1 MALPFRAKTILGI
14 ALIELAVLSLLLWRL
29 LGYMEASSETEYR
42 QLIAATTRA
51 YGVAARDAVVASDL
65 GVLRSLTRQMLN
77 YPGVTYARVRD
88 AQGRT
93 LAEAGETAMLARP
106 RSDPA
111 QRLGQLA
118 DGIYDA
124 SDEITVAGASFGRI
138 ELGVS
143 AADAVKRIEAARRF
157 GIGLVA
163 LELLLVALFSWLLG
177 SYLTRQLRDLSEG
190 AHQLAAGAL
199 GLQIKVRSRDE
210 IGATALAFN
219 RMSSQLAKNYAELAA
234 KERELQ
240 LRARVIETMAV
251 GTAVIDATEPD
262 APIIDINPAF
272 ERITGYARAE
282 ALGRSLQLIQRHDI
296 NPETAAHLRR
306 ALAAG
311 ENTPDLVQAE
321 HRDGTAYWC
330 QVSVTPIRA
339 PDGHTTH
346 RVALLIDVTEQVEA
360 QRALAQREALL
371 AGIMDITHDGIVIID
386 EQGTIERFNAGAQAM
401 FGHTSAEA
409 VGRDITLIMLPQHHE
424 AHRAGLARHVRGG
437 APTVLG
443 SELEFETRRSNGEPI
458 WIALRI
464 AELALQN
471 RRRYIGVIHD
481 ITARKLAETT
491 LKRINRSL
499 RVLSSGNLALS
510 KAQDETQL
518 LTMACKAVVEA
529 GGFVMAWIGYAND
542 DAAKTVKPVA
552 MAGLDAGYL
561 DEIVVSWDAAN
572 ERGRGTTGRAIRDG
586 TIQFNQDT
594 ASEPLMAPWREPA
607 LRRGFRSSLS
617 LPLAGPLRTFGALTF
632 YASQAHAFDAQE
644 VSLLEEFARNLAFG
658 IEALRAHAQ
667 RDAADDANRTKSTFL
682 AHMSHE
688 IRTPMN
694 GILGMARLM
703 QRHALPPE
711 QGERLGKIIGSGK
724 HLLGVL
730 NDILDLSKIDAN
742 RLLLETHDFPL
753 AALLQR
759 VLGIVEPAARA
770 KDLQLRIEVASLPP
784 TLRGDLQ
791 RLSQVLVNFLDNA
804 VKFTASGSI
813 TLSGCVVEETAAAC
827 LLRFEVADTG
837 IGIAPEQ
844 QAHVFEAFSQADS
857 STTRQYGGTGL
868 GLAIS
873 RRIAQLMGGETGVDS
888 HPGEG
893 SRFWFTARLQ
903 RGQSDAA
910 TVPLREDAE
919 SLLRQTRCGARVL
932 LVDDEPI
939 NREVAQAMLEYAGLT
954 VDLAA
959 DGLQAVVRAR
969 AWDYDLILM
978 DVQMPE
984 MNGLDA
990 TRAIHALPGRAK
1002 TPILAMTA
1010 NTFVED
1016 RQLCAAAGM
1025 SDFIAKPVDPDA
1037 LFSTLL
1043 KWLPARTV
1051 PSAVQTSARAAE
1063 PTPAVPRAAADATD
1077 RAHQLAVIKGLDLA
1091 RGLTS
1096 LGGNLDKYIQL
1107 LMKFTRHHRG
1117 DGARLVSQL
1126 AAGDAAG
1133 ARFTTHSLKGA
1144 AGALG
1149 LRTLQVG
1156 CEAIEQSLRADPSG
1170 TASTPLAQSFE
1181 AELEALT
1188 AQLDGIVG

>member
-42 QLIAATTRA
+42 QLITATTRA

-77 YPGVTYARVRD
+77 YPGVSYARVRD

-93 LAEAGETAMLARP
+93 LAEAGEAAMLARV
-106 RSDPA
+106 RGDPA
-111 QRLGQLA
+111 QQLA
-118 DGIYDA
+118 SLTDGIYDA
-124 SDEITVAGASFGRI
+124 TDEITVAGVAFGRI

-143 AADAVKRIEAARRF
+143 AADAVKRIEEARRF
-157 GIGLVA
+157 GISLVA

-177 SYLTRQLRDLSEG
+177 SYLMRQLRDLSEG
-190 AHQLAAGAL
+190 AHQVAAGAL

-219 RMSSQLAKNYAELAA
+219 RMSSQLAKGYAELAA

-251 GTAVIDATEPD
+251 GTAVIDATQPEV
-262 APIIDINPAF
+262 PIIDINPAF

-296 NPETAAHLRR
+296 NSDVASYLRR

-311 ENTPDLVQAE
+311 ENTPELVQAE
-321 HRDGTAYWC
+321 RGDGTAYWC

-346 RVALLIDVTEQVEA
+346 LVALLTDVTEQAEA
-360 QRALAQREALL
+360 QRALAQREGLL
-371 AGIMDITHDGIVIID
+371 ARIMDTTHDGIIIID
-386 EQGTIERFNAGAQAM
+386 ERGVIESFNAGAQAM
-401 FGHTSAEA
+401 FGHTAAEA
-409 VGRDITLIMLPQHHE
+409 VGRNITLIMPPEHHE
-424 AHRAGLARHVRGG
+424 AHRAGLARHVSGG

-443 SELEFETRRSNGEPI
+443 KELEFEAQRNNGEPI

-481 ITARKLAETT
+481 ITERKQAETT

-510 KAQDETQL
+510 KAQDEVQL
-518 LTMACKAVVEA
+518 LTMACEAVVEA
-529 GGFVMAWIGYAND
+529 SGFVMAWIGYAED

-552 MAGLDAGYL
+552 MAGRDGGYL
-561 DEIVVSWDAAN
+561 DEIVVSWDAA
-572 ERGRGTTGRAIRDG
+572 EKRGRGTTGRAIRDG

-607 LRRGFRSSLS
+607 LRRGFHSSIS
-617 LPLAGPLRTFGALTF
+617 LPLAGPQRTFGALTF
-632 YASQAHAFDAQE
+632 YASQAHAFDDQE
-644 VSLLEEFARNLAFG
+644 VALLEEFARNLAFG
-658 IEALRAHAQ
+658 ISALRARVQ
-667 RDAADDANRTKSTFL
+667 RDAADDANRAKSIFL

-703 QRHALPPE
+703 KRDALPPE
-711 QGERLGKIIGSGK
+711 QGERLDKIIGSGK

-742 RLLLETHDFPL
+742 RLLLETYDFTPEQ
-753 AALLQR
+753 LLRR
-759 VLGIVEPAARA
+759 VLAIAEPSARA
-770 KDLQLRIEVASLPP
+770 KDLRLRVDVAGLPL
-784 TLRGDLQ
+784 TLRGDLL

-903 RGQSDAA
+903 RGQSDAVTA
-910 TVPLREDAE
+910 PPREDAE
-919 SLLRQTRCGARVL
+919 SLLRQAHQGARVL
-932 LVDDEPI
+932 LADDEPI
-939 NREVAQAMLEYAGLT
+939 NREVAQAMLEHAGLK
-954 VDLAA
+954 VDLAV
-959 DGLQAVVRAR
+959 DGLQAVVLAR
-969 AWDYDLILM
+969 ALDYDLILM
-978 DVQMPE
+978 DVQMPV

-990 TRAIHALPGRAK
+990 ARAIHALPGRAR

-1016 RQLCAAAGM
+1016 RQHCAAAGM
-1025 SDFIAKPVDPDA
+1025 SDFIAKPVDPEA

-1043 KWLPARTV
+1043 KWMPARTV
-1051 PSAVQTSARAAE
+1051 PAAEKISARSAASTPTMQRAAE
-1063 PTPAVPRAAADATD
+1063 DATD
-1077 RAHQLAVIKGLDLA
+1077 VAHQLAAIEGLDLA
-1091 RGLTS
+1091 LGLRS
-1096 LGGNLDKYIQL
+1096 LGGNFDKYIKL
-1107 LMKFTRHHRG
+1107 LMKFTQHHRG

-1156 CEAIEQSLRADPSG
+1156 CEAIEQSLRADPLG
-1170 TASTPLAQSFE
+1170 TALTDLAQSFE
-1181 AELEALT
+1181 AEFDALT
-1188 AQLDGIVG
+1188 AQLDGIAG